1 MSYTDYGD
9 DRYNAKR
16 VERVLGECEA
26 AWRGM
31 GALGMPDLNT
41 VDDAMHTG
49 KMNEVQLQRRDQ
61 NAFTTTKGAE

>member
-26 AWRGM
+26 AWRGV
-31 GALGMPDLNT
+31 GALGMPDINKRYDLMASKC
-41 VDDAMHTG
+41 VP
-49 KMNEVQLQRRDQ
+49 
-61 NAFTTTKGAE
+61 TKFLGLYTDVNIT